1 MPYLLDYLENQFAT
15 FEEQPLNAVDAAVLS
30 QMCMVNGKGMI
41 PGLKNC
47 SSFTNVFT
55 FLQDMFSP
63 SNKPVRFIELLQAEN
78 FRGMFTGL
86 DPARIKKCL
95 FAAAASPRFRNMV
108 IRDYINLF
116 DAKREL
122 QFAAMSF
129 VQNDDFAV
137 VTFRGT
143 DSSITGW
150 KEDFNMAYS
159 APVPA
164 QEQALQYLEA
174 VANSLPEKIYL
185 CGHSKGGNLAEYAAL
200 KVSPEIQQR
209 IAQVFIL
216 DGPGFKEGFFGTS
229 QYAPIIDRMYKVVP
243 QDSIIGVLLDSPVH
257 LHVVPSNAKGF
268 NQHSVFTWEI
278 ALNPVELETE
288 LETEVEADDK
298 LAFLDRIRSR
308 EEGER
313 ISKAILEELAEG
325 DGAIDYEGIMG
336 CDFVYLEKISDNSSF
351 MAEILRRWLSR
362 YDDKERE
369 GVIDA
374 LFRMLEATGADDV
387 LDILAGGAKSLN
399 MFAEA
404 AAVASEE
411 DKDHI
416 IEAGKDFAETAS
428 SLAAA
433 RMGKAAAQSVKSGM
447 AQLKEAAQAA
457 AEKRRL
463 SKERE
468 AAEPI
473 GELQDAQSGEAT
485 AEEAQKRSS
494 K

>member
-15 FEEQPLNAVDAAVLS
+15 FDEQPLNVVDAAVLS

-41 PGLKNC
+41 PGLKDR

-55 FLQDMFSP
+55 FLQDKFSP
-63 SNKPVRFIELLQAEN
+63 SNKPVRFVELLQAEN
-78 FRGMFTGL
+78 FRDMFTGL

-95 FAAAASPRFRNMV
+95 FATAASPRFRNMV
-108 IRDYINLF
+108 VRDYINLF
-116 DAKREL
+116 DAEREL

-164 QEQALQYLEA
+164 QEQALQYLQA
-174 VANSLPEKIYL
+174 AAGNLPEKIYL

-200 KVSPEIQQR
+200 KASPEIQQR

-216 DGPGFKEGFFGTS
+216 DGPGFKEGFFGSS

-243 QDSIIGVLLDSPVH
+243 QDSIIGILLDSPVP
-257 LHVVPSNAKGF
+257 LHIVPSNAKGF

-278 ALNPVELETE
+278 AVKPIELEAE
-288 LETEVEADDK
+288 LEIEDQADDK
-298 LAFLDRIRSR
+298 FAFLDRIRTR
-308 EEGER
+308 DEGES

-325 DGAIDYEGIMG
+325 DEAIDYEGIMG
-336 CDFVYLEKISDNSSF
+336 CDFVYLENISDNSSF
-351 MAEILRRWLSR
+351 VSETLRRWLGR

-387 LDILAGGAKSLN
+387 LEILSGGAKTLN
-399 MFAEA
+399 MFADA
-404 AAVASEE
+404 AAIATDE
-411 DKDHI
+411 DKDLI
-416 IEAGKDFAETAS
+416 VEAGKDFAETAS
-428 SLAAA
+428 GLAAA

-447 AQLKEAAQAA
+447 TQLKEAAQAA

-463 SKERE
+463 AK
-468 AAEPI
+468 
-473 GELQDAQSGEAT
+473 ELQTKELQAADPADEA
-485 AEEAQKRSS
+485 
-494 K
+494 

>member
-15 FEEQPLNAVDAAVLS
+15 FDEQPLNVVDAAVLS

-41 PGLKNC
+41 PGLKDR

-55 FLQDMFSP
+55 FLQDKFSP
-63 SNKPVRFIELLQAEN
+63 SNKPVRFVELLQAEN
-78 FRGMFTGL
+78 FRDMFTGL

-95 FAAAASPRFRNMV
+95 FATAASPRFRNMV
-108 IRDYINLF
+108 VRDYINLF
-116 DAKREL
+116 DAEREL

-164 QEQALQYLEA
+164 QEQALQYLQA
-174 VANSLPEKIYL
+174 AAGNLPEKIYL

-200 KVSPEIQQR
+200 KASPEIQQR

-216 DGPGFKEGFFGTS
+216 DGPGFKEGFFGSS

-243 QDSIIGVLLDSPVH
+243 QDSIIGILLDSPVP

-278 ALNPVELETE
+278 AVKPIELEAE
-288 LETEVEADDK
+288 LEIEDQADDK
-298 LAFLDRIRSR
+298 FAFLDRIRTR
-308 EEGER
+308 DEGES

-325 DGAIDYEGIMG
+325 DEAIDYEGIMG
-336 CDFVYLEKISDNSSF
+336 CDFVYLESISDNSSF
-351 MAEILRRWLSR
+351 VSETLRRWLGR

-387 LDILAGGAKSLN
+387 LDILSGGAKTLN
-399 MFAEA
+399 MFADA
-404 AAVASEE
+404 AAVATDE
-411 DKDHI
+411 DKDLI
-416 IEAGKDFAETAS
+416 VEAGKDFAETAS
-428 SLAAA
+428 GLAAA

-447 AQLKEAAQAA
+447 TQLKEAAQAA

-463 SKERE
+463 AKELQTKDLQ
-468 AAEPI
+468 AAEPA
-473 GELQDAQSGEAT
+473 DEA
-485 AEEAQKRSS
+485 
-494 K
+494 

>member
-15 FEEQPLNAVDAAVLS
+15 FDEQPLNVVDAAVLS

-41 PGLKNC
+41 PGLKDR

-55 FLQDMFSP
+55 FLQDKFSP
-63 SNKPVRFIELLQAEN
+63 SNKPVRFVELLQAEN
-78 FRGMFTGL
+78 FRDMFTGL

-95 FAAAASPRFRNMV
+95 FATAASPRFRNMV
-108 IRDYINLF
+108 VRDYINLF
-116 DAKREL
+116 DAEREL

-164 QEQALQYLEA
+164 QEQALQYLQA
-174 VANSLPEKIYL
+174 AAGNLPEKIYL

-200 KVSPEIQQR
+200 KASPEIQQR

-216 DGPGFKEGFFGTS
+216 DGPGFKEGFFGSS

-243 QDSIIGVLLDSPVH
+243 QDSIIGILLDSPVP
-257 LHVVPSNAKGF
+257 LHIVPSNAKGF

-278 ALNPVELETE
+278 AVKPIELEAE
-288 LETEVEADDK
+288 LEIEDQADDK
-298 LAFLDRIRSR
+298 FAFLDRIRTR
-308 EEGER
+308 DEGES

-325 DGAIDYEGIMG
+325 DEAIDYEGIMG
-336 CDFVYLEKISDNSSF
+336 CDFVYLENISDNSSF
-351 MAEILRRWLSR
+351 VSETLRRWLGR

-387 LDILAGGAKSLN
+387 LDILSGGAKTLN
-399 MFAEA
+399 MFADA
-404 AAVASEE
+404 AAIATDE
-411 DKDHI
+411 DKDLI
-416 IEAGKDFAETAS
+416 VEAGKDFAETAS
-428 SLAAA
+428 GLAAA

-447 AQLKEAAQAA
+447 TQLKEAAQAA

-463 SKERE
+463 AKELQTKE
-468 AAEPI
+468 LQAAEPA
-473 GELQDAQSGEAT
+473 DEA
-485 AEEAQKRSS
+485 
-494 K
+494 

>member
-15 FEEQPLNAVDAAVLS
+15 FDEQPLNVVDAAVLS

-41 PGLKNC
+41 PGLKDR

-55 FLQDMFSP
+55 FLQDKFSP
-63 SNKPVRFIELLQAEN
+63 SNKPVRFVELLQAEN
-78 FRGMFTGL
+78 FRDMFTGL

-95 FAAAASPRFRNMV
+95 FATAASPRFRNMV
-108 IRDYINLF
+108 VRDYINLF
-116 DAKREL
+116 DAEREL

-164 QEQALQYLEA
+164 QEQALQYLQA
-174 VANSLPEKIYL
+174 AAGNLPEKIYL

-200 KVSPEIQQR
+200 KASPEIQQR

-216 DGPGFKEGFFGTS
+216 DGPGFKEGFFGSS

-243 QDSIIGVLLDSPVH
+243 QDSIIGILLDSPVP

-278 ALNPVELETE
+278 AVKPIELEAE
-288 LETEVEADDK
+288 LEIEDQADDK
-298 LAFLDRIRSR
+298 FAFLDRIRTR
-308 EEGER
+308 DEGES

-325 DGAIDYEGIMG
+325 DEAIDYEGIMG
-336 CDFVYLEKISDNSSF
+336 CDFVYLESISDNSSF
-351 MAEILRRWLSR
+351 VSETLRRWLGR

-387 LDILAGGAKSLN
+387 LDILSGGAKTLN
-399 MFAEA
+399 MFADA
-404 AAVASEE
+404 AAIATDE
-411 DKDHI
+411 DKDLI
-416 IEAGKDFAETAS
+416 VEAGKDFAETVS
-428 SLAAA
+428 GLAAA

-447 AQLKEAAQAA
+447 TQLKEAAQAA

-463 SKERE
+463 AKELQTKE
-468 AAEPI
+468 LQAAEPA
-473 GELQDAQSGEAT
+473 DEA
-485 AEEAQKRSS
+485 
-494 K
+494 

>member
-15 FEEQPLNAVDAAVLS
+15 FDEQPLNVVDAAVLS

-41 PGLKNC
+41 PGLKDR

-55 FLQDMFSP
+55 FLQDKFSP
-63 SNKPVRFIELLQAEN
+63 SNKPVRFVELLQAEN
-78 FRGMFTGL
+78 FRDMFTGL

-95 FAAAASPRFRNMV
+95 FATAASPRFRNMV
-108 IRDYINLF
+108 VRDYINLF
-116 DAKREL
+116 DAEREL

-164 QEQALQYLEA
+164 QEQALQYLQA
-174 VANSLPEKIYL
+174 AAGNLPEKIYL

-200 KVSPEIQQR
+200 KASPEIQQR

-216 DGPGFKEGFFGTS
+216 DGPGFKEGFFGSS

-243 QDSIIGVLLDSPVH
+243 QDSIIGILLDSPVP
-257 LHVVPSNAKGF
+257 LHIVPSNAKGF

-278 ALNPVELETE
+278 AVKPIELEAE
-288 LETEVEADDK
+288 LEIEDQADDK
-298 LAFLDRIRSR
+298 FAFLDRIRTR
-308 EEGER
+308 DEGES

-325 DGAIDYEGIMG
+325 DEAIDYEGIMG
-336 CDFVYLEKISDNSSF
+336 CDFVYLENISDNSSF
-351 MAEILRRWLSR
+351 VSETLRRWLGR

-387 LDILAGGAKSLN
+387 LEILSGGAKTLN
-399 MFAEA
+399 MFADA
-404 AAVASEE
+404 AAIATDE
-411 DKDHI
+411 DKDLI
-416 IEAGKDFAETAS
+416 VEAGKDFAETAS
-428 SLAAA
+428 GLAAA

-447 AQLKEAAQAA
+447 TQLKEAAQAA

-463 SKERE
+463 AKELQTKE
-468 AAEPI
+468 LQAAEPA
-473 GELQDAQSGEAT
+473 DEA
-485 AEEAQKRSS
+485 
-494 K
+494 

>member
-15 FEEQPLNAVDAAVLS
+15 FDEQPLNVVDAAVLS

-41 PGLKNC
+41 PGLKDR

-55 FLQDMFSP
+55 FLQDKFSP

-86 DPARIKKCL
+86 DPARIKNCL
-95 FAAAASPRFRNMV
+95 FATAASPRFRNMV
-108 IRDYINLF
+108 VRDYINLF
-116 DAKREL
+116 DAEREL

-164 QEQALQYLEA
+164 QEQALQYLQA
-174 VANSLPEKIYL
+174 AAGNLPEKIYL

-200 KVSPEIQQR
+200 KASPEIQQR

-216 DGPGFKEGFFGTS
+216 DGPGFKEGFFGSS

-243 QDSIIGVLLDSPVH
+243 QDSIIGILLDSPVP
-257 LHVVPSNAKGF
+257 LHIVPSNAKGF

-278 ALNPVELETE
+278 AVKPIELEAE
-288 LETEVEADDK
+288 LEIEDQADDK
-298 LAFLDRIRSR
+298 FAFLDRIRTR
-308 EEGER
+308 DEGES
-313 ISKAILEELAEG
+313 ISKALLEELAEG
-325 DGAIDYEGIMG
+325 DEVIDYEGIMG
-336 CDFVYLEKISDNSSF
+336 CDFVYLESISDNSSF
-351 MAEILRRWLSR
+351 VSETLRRWLGR

-387 LDILAGGAKSLN
+387 LDILSGGAKTLN
-399 MFAEA
+399 MFADA
-404 AAVASEE
+404 AAIATDE
-411 DKDHI
+411 DKDLI
-416 IEAGKDFAETAS
+416 VEAGKDFAETVS
-428 SLAAA
+428 GLAAA

-447 AQLKEAAQAA
+447 TQLKEAAQAA

-463 SKERE
+463 AKELQTKDLQV
-468 AAEPI
+468 AEPA
-473 GELQDAQSGEAT
+473 DEA
-485 AEEAQKRSS
+485 
-494 K
+494 

>member
-15 FEEQPLNAVDAAVLS
+15 FDEQPLNVVDAAVLS

-41 PGLKNC
+41 PGLKDR

-55 FLQDMFSP
+55 FLQDKFSP
-63 SNKPVRFIELLQAEN
+63 SNKPVRFVELLQAEN
-78 FRGMFTGL
+78 FRDMFTGL

-95 FAAAASPRFRNMV
+95 FATAASPRFRNMV
-108 IRDYINLF
+108 VRDYINLF
-116 DAKREL
+116 DAEREL

-164 QEQALQYLEA
+164 QEQALQYLQA
-174 VANSLPEKIYL
+174 AAGNLPEKIYL

-200 KVSPEIQQR
+200 KASPEIQQR

-216 DGPGFKEGFFGTS
+216 DGPGFKEGFFGSS

-243 QDSIIGVLLDSPVH
+243 QDSIIGILLDSPVP
-257 LHVVPSNAKGF
+257 LHIVPSNAKGF

-278 ALNPVELETE
+278 AVKPIELEAG
-288 LETEVEADDK
+288 LEIEDQADDK
-298 LAFLDRIRSR
+298 FAFLDRIRTR
-308 EEGER
+308 DEGES

-325 DGAIDYEGIMG
+325 DEAIDYEGIMG
-336 CDFVYLEKISDNSSF
+336 CDFVYLENISDNSSF
-351 MAEILRRWLSR
+351 VSETLRRWLGR

-387 LDILAGGAKSLN
+387 LEILSGGAKTLN
-399 MFAEA
+399 MFADA
-404 AAVASEE
+404 AAIATDE
-411 DKDHI
+411 DKDLI
-416 IEAGKDFAETAS
+416 VEAGKDFAETAS
-428 SLAAA
+428 GLAAA

-447 AQLKEAAQAA
+447 TQLKEAAQAA

-463 SKERE
+463 AK
-468 AAEPI
+468 
-473 GELQDAQSGEAT
+473 ELQTKELQAADPADEA
-485 AEEAQKRSS
+485 
-494 K
+494 

>member
-41 PGLKNC
+41 PGLKDR
-47 SSFTNVFT
+47 SSFVNVFI
-55 FLQDMFSP
+55 FLQDKFSP

-78 FRGMFTGL
+78 FRDMFTGL
-86 DPARIKKCL
+86 DPARIKNCL
-95 FAAAASPRFRNMV
+95 FATASSPRFRNMV
-108 IRDYINLF
+108 VRDYINLF
-116 DAKREL
+116 DAEREL
-122 QFAAMSF
+122 QFAAMTF

-174 VANSLPEKIYL
+174 VAGNLPEKIYL

-209 IAQVFIL
+209 IERVFIL
-216 DGPGFKEGFFGTS
+216 DGPGFKEGFFGSS

-243 QDSIIGVLLDSPVH
+243 QDSIIGILLDSPVP

-278 ALNPVELETE
+278 ALKPIELEAE
-288 LETEVEADDK
+288 LEVEDETEDK

-308 EEGER
+308 EEGES

-325 DGAIDYEGIMG
+325 DDLIDYEGVMG
-336 CDFVYLEKISDNSSF
+336 CDFVYLEEISDNSSF
-351 MAEILRRWLSR
+351 VSETLRRWLGR

-387 LDILAGGAKSLN
+387 LDILSGGAKTLN
-399 MFAEA
+399 MFADA
-404 AAVASEE
+404 ASVATDE
-411 DKDHI
+411 DKDLI

-428 SLAAA
+428 GLAAV
-433 RMGKAAAQSVKSGM
+433 RMGKAAAQGVKAGV

-463 SKERE
+463 AKELQAQELRIKE
-468 AAEPI
+468 LQAAEPI
-473 GELQDAQSGEAT
+473 DEA
-485 AEEAQKRSS
+485 
-494 K
+494 

>member
-15 FEEQPLNAVDAAVLS
+15 FDEQPLNVVDAAVLS

-41 PGLKNC
+41 PGLKDR

-55 FLQDMFSP
+55 FLQDKFSP
-63 SNKPVRFIELLQAEN
+63 SNKPVRFVELLQAEN
-78 FRGMFTGL
+78 FRDMFTGL

-95 FAAAASPRFRNMV
+95 FATAASPRFRNMV
-108 IRDYINLF
+108 VRDYINLF
-116 DAKREL
+116 DAEREL

-164 QEQALQYLEA
+164 QEQALQYLQA
-174 VANSLPEKIYL
+174 AAGNLPEKIYL

-200 KVSPEIQQR
+200 KASPEIQQR

-216 DGPGFKEGFFGTS
+216 DGPGFKEGFFGSS

-243 QDSIIGVLLDSPVH
+243 QDSIIGILLDSPVP

-278 ALNPVELETE
+278 AVKPIELEAE
-288 LETEVEADDK
+288 LEIEDQADDK
-298 LAFLDRIRSR
+298 FAFLDRIRTR
-308 EEGER
+308 DEGES

-325 DGAIDYEGIMG
+325 DEAIDYEGIMG
-336 CDFVYLEKISDNSSF
+336 CDFVYLENISDNSSF
-351 MAEILRRWLSR
+351 VSETLRRWLGR

-387 LDILAGGAKSLN
+387 LDILSGGAKTLN
-399 MFAEA
+399 MFADA
-404 AAVASEE
+404 AAIATDE
-411 DKDHI
+411 DKDLI
-416 IEAGKDFAETAS
+416 VEAGKDFAETVS
-428 SLAAA
+428 GLAAA

-447 AQLKEAAQAA
+447 SQLKEAAQAA

-463 SKERE
+463 AKELQTKE
-468 AAEPI
+468 LQAAEPA
-473 GELQDAQSGEAT
+473 DEA
-485 AEEAQKRSS
+485 
-494 K
+494 